1 MGLWAQI
8 IVVSCDE
15 GMVMASLPASDRGQK
30 KKRIVTLALMAIFLM
45 SASYFLIERKEET
58 IIIVS
63 FPNGREIETEVA
75 DTPEKLLVGL
85 AFREAL
91 PANSGMLYIF
101 ESTGQNHIWTKE
113 YRFPVDMMWVDESHH
128 IVGLKENVAPCLEDD
143 CPKYSSSPEAVRY
156 VIQTEAGFI
165 KREGITIGLELKYTL
180 RM

>member
-1 MGLWAQI
+1 
-8 IVVSCDE
+8 
-15 GMVMASLPASDRGQK
+15 MATLPASDRGQK

-45 SASYFLIERKEET
+45 SASFFLIDRKEET
-58 IIIVS
+58 IIVVS
-63 FPNGREIETEVA
+63 FPNGRELEAEVA

-91 PANSGMLYIF
+91 PANGGLLYIF
-101 ESTGQNHIWTKE
+101 ESTGQNHLWTKE

-128 IVGLKENVAPCLEDD
+128 IVGLKENVAPCLEAD

-156 VIQTEAGFI
+156 AVQAGAGFI
-165 KREGITIGLELKYTL
+165 KREGVTVGLELKYTL

>member
-1 MGLWAQI
+1 
-8 IVVSCDE
+8 
-15 GMVMASLPASDRGQK
+15 MATLPASDRGQK

-45 SASYFLIERKEET
+45 SASFFLIDRKEET
-58 IIIVS
+58 IIVVS
-63 FPNGREIETEVA
+63 FPNGREIEAEVA

-91 PANSGMLYIF
+91 PANGGLLYIF
-101 ESTGQNHIWTKE
+101 ESTGQNHLWTKG

-128 IVGLKENVAPCLEDD
+128 IVGLKENVAPCLEAD

-156 VIQTEAGFI
+156 AIQTEAGFI
-165 KREGITIGLELKYTL
+165 KREGVTIGLELKYTL

>member
-1 MGLWAQI
+1 MF
-8 IVVSCDE
+8 V
-15 GMVMASLPASDRGQK
+15 ASLPASDRGQK

-63 FPNGREIETEVA
+63 FPNGREIEAEVA

-85 AFREAL
+85 AFREGL
-91 PANSGMLYIF
+91 PANGGMLYIF

-128 IVGLKENVAPCLEDD
+128 IVGLKENVAPCREDD
-143 CPKYSSSPEAVRY
+143 CPRYSSSPEAVRY
-156 VIQTEAGFI
+156 AIQTEAGFI

>member
-1 MGLWAQI
+1 
-8 IVVSCDE
+8 
-15 GMVMASLPASDRGQK
+15 MASLPASDWGQK

-45 SASYFLIERKEET
+45 SASFFLIDRKEET

-63 FPNGREIETEVA
+63 FPNGRELETEVA

-85 AFREAL
+85 AFRETL
-91 PANSGMLYIF
+91 PANGGLLYIF

-113 YRFPVDMMWVDESHH
+113 YRFPVDMMWIDESHH
-128 IVGLKENVAPCLEDD
+128 IVGLKENVAPCRKDD

-156 VIQTEAGFI
+156 AIQTGAGFI
-165 KREGITIGLELKYTL
+165 KQEGVTIGLELKYTL